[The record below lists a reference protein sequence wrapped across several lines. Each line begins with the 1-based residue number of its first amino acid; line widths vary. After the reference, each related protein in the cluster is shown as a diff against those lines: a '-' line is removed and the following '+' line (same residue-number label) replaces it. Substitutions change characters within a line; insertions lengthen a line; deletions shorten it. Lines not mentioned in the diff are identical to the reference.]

1 MGFLFKP
8 IIMEVYLGLFIPSLI
23 LFFVAIFLQTH
34 KYRAINGSVS
44 LAKECSKCREKIHL
58 KRWQLILG
66 IIVLFIPFINIA
78 TSFVMFLTSAPEQ
91 LNDEFIYIDN
101 PKYKKL
107 INYLKQDI

>member
-1 MGFLFKP
+1 
-8 IIMEVYLGLFIPSLI
+8 MEIYLGFFIPSLI
-23 LFFVAIFLQTH
+23 LFLVAIFLQTH
-34 KYRAINGSVS
+34 KYRAIRCSVS
-44 LAKECSKCREKIHL
+44 FAKEYPKGREKLSL

-66 IIVLFIPFINIA
+66 IILIFIPFVNVAAAFI
-78 TSFVMFLTSAPEQ
+78 MFLASLPES